1 MICRGYKILGSGN
14 SGPHWPEIIGDS
26 MTDLAE
32 DHPHKRGRFSKA
44 QRLRRWGGLLRWSKR
59 VALPQ
64 KLEIGLFALGL
75 ITLIATFA
83 VLSIKSSP
91 TGVASGTVGA
101 LLFAD
106 GVLGL
111 GMGALVARR
120 LVRLWVAN
128 KEGMAGSKLLSRMV
142 GFFSFIAVIP
152 AIIMIIFSYV
162 YLQFGIESWFSEKV
176 STTLDSSLEVAEAY
190 IKEHR
195 RVIEADI
202 RAMANDL
209 NRQAIFVQQETRLLQ
224 ILVEDQTAKR
234 ALSEAIVFDEEGA
247 LLARAT
253 LKLGLAPVGVPD
265 IVMARAQQGELVIV
279 SSTDDDRVRA
289 IIKLEDFFDAYLY
302 VSRFV
307 DARVLGHLDAVEGAI
322 AEYDSLAKQR
332 GDLQVQFSFFYFV
345 AALLILLFA
354 VWVGMSFATR
364 MVAPISRL
372 VEASDRVGQ
381 GDLRARVP
389 SQTSSDEIGIL
400 SRAFNRMTRQLQNQQ
415 QALIDANEQVDER
428 RRFSEAVLSGVSAG
442 VIGLDL
448 DFRVTLP
455 NPTACEFFGVGPAEI
470 EHKDIRKLIPELEPL
485 LAGLQHNPEQ
495 SSLQAQI
502 GVVRSGAARTLLVR
516 ISAETSDRQVTGY
529 VVTFDD
535 ITDQLS
541 DQRTAAW
548 ADVARRIAHEIKNP
562 LTPIQL
568 SAERLQRKYQDEI
581 SSDPAVFR
589 QCTETI
595 IRQVGDLRRMV
606 DEFSSFARMPEPLF
620 RIEDIADISRQAL
633 FMQQVGCPNISF
645 DFESPVKAPL
655 LVCDGRLIAQALT
668 NLIKN
673 AVESVNA
680 RQAGDDA
687 NGRGI
692 SDDGE
697 AGNIKVSVL
706 ASEENLEIVV
716 DDDGAGLPAGL
727 AQQLTEPYVTTRVK
741 GTGLGL
747 AIVRK
752 IMEDHGGSLV
762 LENRDEGGARA
773 VLSFVHRELLKRTVT
788 AAEGDVI
795 SSGGGGASDEASN
808 NLLKQ
813 QG

>member
-1 MICRGYKILGSGN
+1 MAYLVEE
-14 SGPHWPEIIGDS
+14 GPRKG
-26 MTDLAE
+26 
-32 DHPHKRGRFSKA
+32 GRFSKA
-44 QRLRRWGGLLRWSKR
+44 QRLRRWGGLLRWSRR
-59 VALPQ
+59 VELAR
-64 KLEIGLFALGL
+64 KLEIGLFGLALISL
-75 ITLIATFA
+75 VATFVA
-83 VLSIKSSP
+83 LSVKSTP
-91 TGVASGTVGA
+91 MGVTSGTVGA
-101 LLFAD
+101 LLVAD

-111 GMGALVARR
+111 AMGALVARR
-120 LVRLWVAN
+120 LVKLWVAR
-128 KEGMAGSKLLSRMV
+128 KEGMAGSKLLGRMV
-142 GFFSFIAVIP
+142 GFFSFIAVVP
-152 AIIMIIFSYV
+152 SIIMVIFSTV
-162 YLQFGIESWFSEKV
+162 YLQFGIESWFSDKV
-176 STTLDSSLEVAEAY
+176 RTTLDSSLQVAEAY

-209 NRQAIFVQQETRLLQ
+209 NRQAIFVQQDTRLLQ

-234 ALSEAIVFDEEGA
+234 ALSEAIVFDESGT

-253 LKLGLAPVGVPD
+253 LNLALAPIGVPD
-265 IVMARAQQGELVIV
+265 MVMARAQQGKLVII

-289 IIKLEDFFDAYLY
+289 IVKLEDFFDAYLY

-322 AEYDSLAKQR
+322 AEYQDLASQR

-345 AALLILLFA
+345 AALLLLMFA
-354 VWVGMSFATR
+354 VWMGLSFATR

-372 VEASDRVGQ
+372 VEASERVGQ
-381 GDLRARVP
+381 GDLSARVP

-415 QALIDANEQVDER
+415 EALIETNNQLDER

-448 DFRVTLP
+448 EFRVTLP
-455 NPTACEFFGVGPAEI
+455 NPTACEFLGGDLAAVEG
-470 EHKDIRKLIPELEPL
+470 KDIRELIPEFEPFF
-485 LAGLQHNPEQ
+485 AGLQQEPEQ
-495 SSLQAQI
+495 SGLQAQI
-502 GVVRSGAARTLLVR
+502 DVVRSGAARTLLVR
-516 ISAETSDRQVTGY
+516 ISTETSEQRVTGY

-535 ITDQLS
+535 ITDQLV

-568 SAERLQRKYQDEI
+568 AAERLQRKYGDEI
-581 SSDPAVFR
+581 ASDPRVFQ

-606 DEFSSFARMPEPLF
+606 DEFSSFARMPAPLF
-620 RIEDIADISRQAL
+620 RIEDISDVARQAL
-633 FMQQVGCPNISF
+633 FMQQVGSPAIKF
-645 DFESPVKAPL
+645 DFEAPAQAPL

-673 AVESVNA
+673 AVESISA
-680 RQAGDDA
+680 RQ
-687 NGRGI
+687 
-692 SDDGE
+692 SGE
-697 AGNIKVSVL
+697 ASGGPASEIQSDEAGYIKISVL
-706 ASEENLEIVV
+706 PSVEILEITVE
-716 DDDGAGLPAGL
+716 DNGAGLPAGL
-727 AQQLTEPYVTTRVK
+727 SQRLTEPYVTTRAK

-752 IMEDHGGSLV
+752 IMEDHGGTLV
-762 LENRDEGGARA
+762 LENRGEGGVRA
-773 VLSFVHRELLKRTVT
+773 VLSFDHKELLKRSVKAVDGDGNADASGAAGEVT
-788 AAEGDVI
+788 NKLE
-795 SSGGGGASDEASN
+795 
-808 NLLKQ
+808 KQ
-813 QG
+813 QA

>member
-1 MICRGYKILGSGN
+1 M
-14 SGPHWPEIIGDS
+14 
-26 MTDLAE
+26 
-32 DHPHKRGRFSKA
+32 
-44 QRLRRWGGLLRWSKR
+44 RWSRR
-59 VALPQ
+59 VGLAR
-64 KLEIGLFALGL
+64 KLEIGLFGLALISL
-75 ITLIATFA
+75 VATFA
-83 VLSIKSSP
+83 ALSIKSSP
-91 TGVASGTVGA
+91 MGVTSGTVGA
-101 LLFAD
+101 LLVAD

-111 GMGALVARR
+111 AMGALVARR
-120 LVRLWVAN
+120 LVKLWVAR
-128 KEGMAGSKLLSRMV
+128 KEGLAGSKLLGKMV
-142 GFFSFIAVIP
+142 GFFSFIAVVP
-152 AIIMIIFSYV
+152 TIIMVIFSAV
-162 YLQFGIESWFSEKV
+162 YLQFGIESWFSDKV
-176 STTLDSSLEVAEAY
+176 RTTLDSSLEVAEAY

-209 NRQAIFVQQETRLLQ
+209 NRQAIFVQQDTRLLQ

-234 ALSEAIVFDEEGA
+234 ALSEAIVFDGRGT
-247 LLARAT
+247 LMARAT
-253 LKLGLAPVGVPD
+253 LNLALAPIGVPD
-265 IVMARAQQGELVIV
+265 MVMARAQQGKLVII

-289 IIKLEDFFDAYLY
+289 IVKLEEFFDAYLY

-322 AEYDSLAKQR
+322 AEYQDMAAQR
-332 GDLQVQFSFFYFV
+332 GDLQVQFGFFYFV
-345 AALLILLFA
+345 AALLLLMFA
-354 VWVGMSFATR
+354 VWMGLSFATR

-372 VEASDRVGQ
+372 VEASERVGQ
-381 GDLRARVP
+381 GDLSARVP

-415 QALIDANEQVDER
+415 EALIETNNQLDER

-448 DFRVTLP
+448 NFRVTLP
-455 NPTACEFFGVGPAEI
+455 NPTACEFLEGDLAAVVG
-470 EHKDIRKLIPELEPL
+470 KDIRKLIPEFAPF
-485 LAGLQHNPEQ
+485 LAGLQQDLEP

-502 GVVRSGAARTLLVR
+502 DVMRSGAERTLLVR
-516 ISAETSDRQVTGY
+516 LSTETSEQRVTGY

-535 ITDQLS
+535 ITDQLV

-568 SAERLQRKYQDEI
+568 AAERLQRKYGDEI
-581 SSDPAVFR
+581 ASDPRVFQ

-606 DEFSSFARMPEPLF
+606 DEFSSFARMPAPLF
-620 RIEDIADISRQAL
+620 RIEDISDVARQAL
-633 FMQQVGCPNISF
+633 FMQQVGSPAIKF
-645 DFESPVKAPL
+645 DFEAPSQAPL

-673 AVESVNA
+673 AVESISA
-680 RQAGDDA
+680 RQ
-687 NGRGI
+687 
-692 SDDGE
+692 SGE
-697 AGNIKVSVL
+697 APEGSASEIQSDEAGYIKISVL
-706 ASEENLEIVV
+706 PSVETLEITVE
-716 DDDGAGLPAGL
+716 DNGAGLPAGL
-727 AQQLTEPYVTTRVK
+727 SQRLTEPYVTTRAK

-762 LENRDEGGARA
+762 LENRGEGGVRA
-773 VLSFVHRELLKRTVT
+773 MLSFNHKELLKRTVEAVDGDGDAPG
-788 AAEGDVI
+788 AAGEVTNKL
-795 SSGGGGASDEASN
+795 E
-808 NLLKQ
+808 KQ
-813 QG
+813 QA